1 MQVQQLSPRLQMSLA
16 RLRILLKCLMHT
28 QCFGYNTYCLSPS
41 SPEDFVSCPSEC
53 ADGAC
58 DLISCAFWQ
67 AFALV
72 GCLVTG
78 TLARRRRLEV
88 EGLNNRLRQINTELM
103 KRGTVEVS
111 MKEEESLHLFQPT
124 QGGARSPMGGPSN
137 IHRPDRYHRSIGVKH
152 FKQGQA

>member
-1 MQVQQLSPRLQMSLA
+1 MLLRTYSLIEITLKVSESHVSSEEVSLRLASL
-16 RLRILLKCLMHT
+16 CL
-28 QCFGYNTYCLSPS
+28 
-41 SPEDFVSCPSEC
+41 
-53 ADGAC
+53 
-58 DLISCAFWQ
+58 Q

-111 MKEEESLHLFQPT
+111 PAPCCLQVKAMQAPCPQAWVVCSSALRGCVTGPCIASWKRQAMLTRRHL
-124 QGGARSPMGGPSN
+124 
-137 IHRPDRYHRSIGVKH
+137 PDLG
-152 FKQGQA
+152 